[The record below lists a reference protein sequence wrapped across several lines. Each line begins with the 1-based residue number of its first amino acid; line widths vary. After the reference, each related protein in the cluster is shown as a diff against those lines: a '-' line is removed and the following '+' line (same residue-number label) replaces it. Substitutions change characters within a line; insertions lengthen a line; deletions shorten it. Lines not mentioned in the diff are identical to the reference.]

1 MPARTLKRPVEAGS
15 LLLATQQL
23 LHDSHRTHEEIF
35 LATGLPMQWLSSLVR
50 GQTPDPSVNRV
61 QKLYEFLSGKEL
73 KV

>member
-1 MPARTLKRPVEAGS
+1 MPPRILKRHEEAGS

-23 LHDSHRTHEEIF
+23 LHDTHCTHAEIF

-61 QKLYEFLSGKEL
+61 QKLYEFLSGKAL